1 MGCIRIVE
9 AHLQTMP
16 IHMCINLFSIK
27 EGINMC
33 EHEIERQREIE
44 KIKEIKQVS
53 KKFREA
59 DLVEKV
65 VNECMPKEV
74 KKCKNK

>member
-1 MGCIRIVE
+1 
-9 AHLQTMP
+9 
-16 IHMCINLFSIK
+16 MCINLFSIK

-59 DLVEKV
+59 DLVEEV
-65 VNECMPKEV
+65 VNECLPKKV
-74 KKCKNK
+74 RKHKCQK

>member
-1 MGCIRIVE
+1 
-9 AHLQTMP
+9 
-16 IHMCINLFSIK
+16 
-27 EGINMC
+27 MC

-59 DLVEKV
+59 DLVEEV
-65 VNECMPKEV
+65 VNECMPKGRRRR
-74 KKCKNK
+74 

>member
-1 MGCIRIVE
+1 
-9 AHLQTMP
+9 
-16 IHMCINLFSIK
+16 
-27 EGINMC
+27 MC